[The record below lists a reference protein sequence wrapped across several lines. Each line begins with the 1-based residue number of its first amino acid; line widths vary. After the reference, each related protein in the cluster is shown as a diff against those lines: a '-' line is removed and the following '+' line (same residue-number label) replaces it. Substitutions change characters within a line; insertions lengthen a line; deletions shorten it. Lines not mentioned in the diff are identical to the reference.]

1 MSHFDIYK
9 KESGQLNK
17 INSLNEVMTIDVPVY
32 LLEWLPKQTALVSNI
47 QLNQEWVT
55 LPDIKW
61 AVNGNTVKSI
71 YVNYTKIT
79 SVKNAISNRMQIPL
93 EDLEVQKVYSD
104 IIGNYEFYI
113 TDSETRIPT
122 MAEGMKVAWNT
133 NHRDY
138 WLYVGN
144 GFLTDNI
151 DKLTIGYN
159 NYVMFK
165 SDEVPPLSIYNLYEN
180 TYINK
185 LGLAYLINIT
195 SGSTS
200 YTVISDKSIIT
211 KTGNY
216 FSIQDGFYPEHILD
230 YKEED
235 CSCYICQGF
244 FQALP
249 SSSQTDDLLIY
260 YKGRVGHSLNAVIQ
274 VKGYNNIQKA
284 IAFKERQLE
293 LIENW
298 DN

>member
-195 SGSTS
+195 SG
-200 YTVISDKSIIT
+200 
-211 KTGNY
+211 
-216 FSIQDGFYPEHILD
+216 
-230 YKEED
+230 
-235 CSCYICQGF
+235 
-244 FQALP
+244 
-249 SSSQTDDLLIY
+249 
-260 YKGRVGHSLNAVIQ
+260 
-274 VKGYNNIQKA
+274 
-284 IAFKERQLE
+284 
-293 LIENW
+293 
-298 DN
+298 